1 MDASVSSARP
11 RKRRRRHNYALME
24 DDIETADAFIL
35 ESVIQEGEDGP
46 EEEFMEIPVWT
57 NRPEPN
63 TLTQDVRPEAKTK
76 TRDVQQVEESTV
88 PPVMPEWEDDA
99 AEHERAGGQ
108 GRTRYSRVSRM
119 IMDTTTTVIVQ
130 HRHSKITSNNS

>member
-1 MDASVSSARP
+1 
-11 RKRRRRHNYALME
+11 ME

-76 TRDVQQVEESTV
+76 TRDVQ
-88 PPVMPEWEDDA
+88 VMPEWEDDA